1 MIKLVIIYRYNSVFI
16 EFVKYKP
23 ISTLQRIEIFL
34 SNMANKAGTK
44 NSECG
49 KKLAKRMG
57 RSCEQNIR

>member
-23 ISTLQRIEIFL
+23 ISTLERIEIFL
-34 SNMANKAGTK
+34 SNKAGTK